1 MSSIVRIER
10 GSYSR
15 YFQVARAWLMAASA
29 SVSTNPREAL
39 SFIDAAIRELRVL
52 RQAVKEGA

>member
-1 MSSIVRIER
+1 VPPIVRIER

-29 SVSTNPREAL
+29 SAVTNPAEA
-39 SFIDAAIRELRVL
+39 SRFIEAAILELKMLNKHLKR
-52 RQAVKEGA
+52 RT